1 MALSPFHVT
10 RMAKMKES
18 NMAEPHQDF
27 DADFDT
33 MPSASEE
40 LAARAAA
47 APQSDRLGMVIGG
60 SLSAGL
66 DVKLDRAIAIEE
78 LAVGRYVVARGRRA
92 RFFCMITDVALDST
106 NPLVAKQPPDVS
118 DPFLAQIYQGT
129 TTFGTVHLSPLL
141 LLEDDK
147 LEPKPVKTVPE
158 HFTPVS
164 TASQDEVNQ
173 VFGEE
178 GVHKLGDRAVHHFHI
193 GAPLD
198 MESVKI
204 TLNLERLVERSSGV
218 FGKSGTGKTFL
229 SRLLLAGVIQQ
240 RVAVNLVFDMHNEYG
255 WEAGAEH
262 THRVKGLKQIFPG
275 LVSIFTLDD
284 ESSRRRGS
292 NPDFTVTIGY
302 DQIEPEDLEMLSGI
316 LNLSEPQ
323 VGAVYALHRKF
334 GKDWLVNLLDDAWVD
349 GYGGRILSE
358 VEGFDPETGKAVTG
372 LKALAE
378 DTGQTQNTLAALRR
392 RFERM
397 RNYGFLKSKVVDDS
411 VGRIMRYLEAGT
423 NVVLEFGRYGSDLGA
438 YILVA
443 NFLTRR
449 IHRQYVERK
458 ERSFGDQKAEPTPLV
473 ITIEEAHKFLD
484 PAIASETIFGAIA
497 RELRKYNV
505 TLFIVDQRPSGID
518 PEVMSQIGTRVTLL
532 LDDPNDIQAV
542 LSGVSGASGLR
553 EVLARLDTQEQALI
567 LGHAVPMPVVVQTRR
582 YDTDFYR
589 AMGARE
595 SGELVARLADNVQAM
610 RPPKEFEGFD

>member
-1 MALSPFHVT
+1 MT
-10 RMAKMKES
+10 
-18 NMAEPHQDF
+18 NQDATIN
-27 DADFDT
+27 ADFDT
-33 MPSASEE
+33 LISASEE
-40 LAARAAA
+40 RAALRAAA
-47 APQSDRLGMVIGG
+47 ERAEKLGMVTNG

-66 DVKLDRAIAIEE
+66 DAKLDLGQEIET

-92 RFFCMITDVALDST
+92 RFFCMITDVVLASA
-106 NPLVAKQPPDVS
+106 NPLISVQPPDVS
-118 DPFLAQIYQGT
+118 DPFLAQIHRGT
-129 TTFGTVHLSPLL
+129 TTFGTIHLTPLL
-141 LLEDDK
+141 ILEEGAQDV
-147 LEPKPVKTVPE
+147 KPVKTIPE
-158 HFTPVS
+158 HFTPVY
-164 TASQDEVNQ
+164 TASQAEVDR

-178 GVHKLGDRAVHHFHI
+178 GVRKVSGRSTHFFHI

-229 SRLLLAGVIQQ
+229 SRLLLAGVIRD
-240 RVAVNLVFDMHNEYG
+240 RVAVNLIFDMHNEYG
-255 WEAGAEH
+255 WETNAEH

-275 LVSIFTLDD
+275 QVSIFTLDD

-292 NPDFTVTIGY
+292 NPDFIVSIGY
-302 DQIEPEDLEMLSGI
+302 DQIEPEDLEMLAGI

-323 VGAVYALHRKF
+323 VGAIHALYRKF
-334 GKDWLVNLLDDAWVD
+334 GRTWLSNFLDDEWMD
-349 GYGGRILSE
+349 CFG
-358 VEGFDPETGKAVTG
+358 GFDPESGKDVTG
-372 LKALAE
+372 LKALAGE
-378 DTGQTQNTLAALRR
+378 TGQTQNTLAALRR

-397 RNYGFLKSKVVDDS
+397 RTYGFLRPKAADDS

-423 NVVLEFGRYGSDLGA
+423 NVVLEFGRYGRDLGA

-449 IHRQYVERK
+449 VHQQYVERK
-458 ERSFGDQKAEPTPLV
+458 ERSFGARDQEPTHLV
-473 ITIEEAHKFLD
+473 ITIEEAHKFLA
-484 PAIASETIFGAIA
+484 PEIAGETIFGTIA

-532 LDDPNDIQAV
+532 LDNQEDIKAV
-542 LSGVSGASGLR
+542 FSGVSGGEGLR

-582 YDTDFYR
+582 YDTDFYS

-595 SGELVARLADNVQAM
+595 PDELISQFEKNVENM
-610 RPPKEFEGFD
+610 RPPKEFDGFD

>member
-1 MALSPFHVT
+1 MT
-10 RMAKMKES
+10 D
-18 NMAEPHQDF
+18 QDATI

-33 MPSASEE
+33 LVSAREE
-40 LAARAAA
+40 RATLRAAA
-47 APQSDRLGMVIGG
+47 ERADKLGMVTGG

-66 DVKLDRAIAIEE
+66 DVKIDLDQEIEA

-92 RFFCMITDVALDST
+92 RFFCMVTDVSLASA
-106 NPLVAKQPPDVS
+106 NPQVAVQPPDVS
-118 DPFLAQIYQGT
+118 DPFLAQVHRGT
-129 TTFGTVHLSPLL
+129 TTFGTIHLTPLL
-141 LLEDDK
+141 ILE
-147 LEPKPVKTVPE
+147 EGAQEVKPVKTIPE
-158 HFTPVS
+158 HFTPVY
-164 TASQDEVNQ
+164 TASQAEVDQ

-178 GVHKLGDRAVHHFHI
+178 GVRQVGGRPTYHFHI

-198 MESVKI
+198 MESVKV
-204 TLNLERLVERSSGV
+204 TLNLGRLVERSSGV

-229 SRLLLAGVIQQ
+229 SRLLLAGVIRD
-240 RVAVNLVFDMHNEYG
+240 RVAVNLIFDMHNEYG
-255 WEAGAEH
+255 WEAVAEH
-262 THRVKGLKQIFPG
+262 SHRVKGLKQIFPG
-275 LVSIFTLDD
+275 QVSIFTLDD

-292 NPDFTVTIGY
+292 NPDFVVSIGY
-302 DQIEPEDLEMLSGI
+302 DQVEPEDLEMLAGI

-323 VGAVYALHRKF
+323 VGAIHALYRKF
-334 GKDWLVNLLDDAWVD
+334 GRTWLPNFLDDEWMD
-349 GYGGRILSE
+349 SFG
-358 VEGFDPETGKAVTG
+358 GFDSENGKDVTG
-372 LKALAE
+372 LKALAGE
-378 DTGQTQNTLAALRR
+378 TGQTQNTLAALRR

-397 RNYGFLKSKVVDDS
+397 RTYGFLRPKAADDS

-449 IHRQYVERK
+449 IHQQYVQRK
-458 ERSFGDQKAEPTPLV
+458 ERSFGTGGQEPTPLV

-484 PAIASETIFGAIA
+484 PEIAGETIFGTIA

-532 LDDPNDIQAV
+532 LDNPEDIKAV
-542 LSGVSGASGLR
+542 LSGISGGEGLR

-567 LGHAVPMPVVVQTRR
+567 LGHAVPMPLVVQTRR
-582 YDTDFYR
+582 YDTEFYS
-589 AMGARE
+589 AMRARE
-595 SGELVARLADNVQAM
+595 PDELISQLEKNVENM
-610 RPPKEFEGFD
+610 RPPKEFDGFD

>member
-1 MALSPFHVT
+1 MEIDTHSSDT
-10 RMAKMKES
+10 
-18 NMAEPHQDF
+18 DF
-27 DADFDT
+27 DALT
-33 MPSASEE
+33 SAREE
-40 LAARAAA
+40 SAAHKAIAERA
-47 APQSDRLGMVIGG
+47 DKLGVVIGG
-60 SLSAGL
+60 SLSEGL
-66 DVKLDRAIAIEE
+66 DVKLDRDVLLED

-106 NPLVAKQPPDVS
+106 NPLIAKQPPDVS
-118 DPFLAQIYQGT
+118 DPFLAAVYQGT
-129 TTFGTVHLSPLL
+129 ATFGTVHLSPLL
-141 LLEDDK
+141 LLEDGK
-147 LEPKPVKTVPE
+147 EEAKPVKTVPE

-164 TASQDEVNQ
+164 TASQAEVDQ

-178 GVHKLGDRAVHHFHI
+178 GVRQAGGKTTHHFHI

-204 TLNLERLVERSSGV
+204 TLSLERLVERSSGV

-255 WEAGAEH
+255 WAGASEGPGGQ
-262 THRVKGLKQIFPG
+262 VKGLKQIFPG
-275 LVSIFTLDD
+275 GVSIFTLDD

-292 NPDFTVTIGY
+292 NPDYTVTIGY
-302 DQIEPEDLEMLSGI
+302 DQVEPEDLEMLAGI
-316 LNLSEPQ
+316 LNLTEPQ
-323 VGAVYALHRKF
+323 VGAVYALYRKV
-334 GKDWLVNLLDDAWVD
+334 GKDWLAKFLDDDWVD
-349 GYGGRILSE
+349 NYG
-358 VEGFDPETGKAVTG
+358 GFDPETGKDMSG

-378 DTGQTQNTLAALRR
+378 DTGQGQNTLAALRR

-397 RNYGFLKSKVVDDS
+397 RNYGFLKAKAFDDS
-411 VGRIMRYLEAGT
+411 VGRIMKYLDAGT
-423 NVVLEFGRYGSDLGA
+423 SIVLEFGRYGSDLGA

-449 IHRQYVERK
+449 IHRLYVEKK
-458 ERSFGDQKAEPTPLV
+458 ERSFGAAGGEPTPLV

-484 PAIASETIFGAIA
+484 PTIAANTIFGTIA

-518 PEVMSQIGTRVTLL
+518 SEVMSQIGTRVTML
-532 LDDPNDIQAV
+532 LDNPEDIKAV
-542 LSGVSGASGLR
+542 LSGVSGGEGLR
-553 EVLARLDTQEQALI
+553 EVLARLDTREQALI

-582 YDTDFYR
+582 YDTEFYK
-589 AMGARE
+589 AMGFAE
-595 SGELVARLADNVQAM
+595 AAELKARLEQNVQTM
-610 RPPKEFEGFD
+610 RSPREFEGFD

>member
-1 MALSPFHVT
+1 MSDTPYSPD
-10 RMAKMKES
+10 
-18 NMAEPHQDF
+18 AEF
-27 DADFDT
+27 DSLT
-33 MPSASEE
+33 SAEE
-40 LAARAAA
+40 LATRKADTER
-47 APQSDRLGMVIGG
+47 SDKLGVVIGG
-60 SLSAGL
+60 SLSEGL
-66 DVKLDRAIAIEE
+66 AVKLDRDISLEE

-106 NPLVAKQPPDVS
+106 NPLIAKQPPDMS
-118 DPFLAQIYQGT
+118 DPFLAAIHQGT

-141 LLEDDK
+141 ILEDGKD
-147 LEPKPVKTVPE
+147 EPKPVKTVPE
-158 HFTPVS
+158 HFAPVS
-164 TASQDEVNQ
+164 TASQAEVDQ

-178 GVHKLGDRAVHHFHI
+178 GARQVGGRTTHHFHI

-240 RVAVNLVFDMHNEYG
+240 RVAVNLIFDMHNEYG
-255 WEAGAEH
+255 WAGTSEDLSGQ
-262 THRVKGLKQIFPG
+262 VKGLKQIFPG
-275 LVSIFTLDD
+275 QVSIFTLDD
-284 ESSRRRGS
+284 DSSRRRGS
-292 NPDFTVTIGY
+292 NPDYTVTIGY
-302 DQIEPEDLEMLSGI
+302 DQIEPEDLEMLAGI

-323 VGAVYALHRKF
+323 VGAVYALYRKF
-334 GKDWLVNLLDDAWVD
+334 GKTWLTDFLNDEWVD
-349 GYGGRILSE
+349 AYG
-358 VEGFDPETGKAVTG
+358 GFDPDTGKEVSG

-378 DTGQTQNTLAALRR
+378 DTGQSQNTLAALRR

-397 RNYGFLKSKVVDDS
+397 RNYDFIKPKALDNS
-411 VGRIMRYLEAGT
+411 VGRIMKYLEAGN

-449 IHRQYVERK
+449 IHRLYVEKK
-458 ERSFGDQKAEPTPLV
+458 EKSFGEAGKGPTPLV

-484 PAIASETIFGAIA
+484 PTIAANTIFGTIA

-518 PEVMSQIGTRVTLL
+518 PEVMSQIGTRVTML
-532 LDDPNDIQAV
+532 LDNPEDIKAV
-542 LSGVSGASGLR
+542 LSGVSGGDALK
-553 EVLARLDTQEQALI
+553 EVLARLDTASRRSSSATPCRCRSSSRR
-567 LGHAVPMPVVVQTRR
+567 GGMTRSSTRR
-582 YDTDFYR
+582 WAPR
-589 AMGARE
+589 PRSWARR
-595 SGELVARLADNVQAM
+595 SQPTSKPCARRKNSRGLI
-610 RPPKEFEGFD
+610 EEGDRHER